1 MITTIYDCLRVPKV
15 MIRNIVAAAPSSRSR
30 DHLHPRP
37 AAASFPIG
45 RHQRQ
50 CPAST
55 LSRSAYSRYQNP
67 KPNNT
72 YRHHTKPT
80 TTMFTRSRLRAPLLR
95 NILSKTQ
102 PLQRRTLIAA
112 PKPDSGPL
120 MERRSDR
127 ALPPL
132 VSPHRWL
139 RTLPIFAAIMAACTL
154 AIFNYQKSNSS
165 VVSSA
170 LYSLRTN
177 EEARAILGD
186 EIYFAQQLPWIW
198 GTIDQVHG
206 NIDVSF
212 MVKGSKG
219 KAMMRFKSV
228 RRTRMG
234 FVSLIF
240 RFPFLFH
247 LLMVWRNGFL
257 WVHWFC

>member
-1 MITTIYDCLRVPKV
+1 
-15 MIRNIVAAAPSSRSR
+15 
-30 DHLHPRP
+30 
-37 AAASFPIG
+37 
-45 RHQRQ
+45 
-50 CPAST
+50 
-55 LSRSAYSRYQNP
+55 
-67 KPNNT
+67 
-72 YRHHTKPT
+72 
-80 TTMFTRSRLRAPLLR
+80 MFTRSRLRAPLLR
-95 NILSKTQ
+95 NILSRTQ

-139 RTLPIFAAIMAACTL
+139 RTLPVFAAIMVACTL

-177 EEARAILGD
+177 DEARALLGD

-198 GTIDQVHG
+198 GSIDQVHG

-212 MVKGSKG
+212 MVKGTKG

-234 FVSLIF
+234 FFETTEWSLTPDGGETIS
-240 RFPFLFH
+240 
-247 LLMVWRNGFL
+247 LLEGDTDPL
-257 WVHWFC
+257 QLEKA

>member
-1 MITTIYDCLRVPKV
+1 
-15 MIRNIVAAAPSSRSR
+15 
-30 DHLHPRP
+30 
-37 AAASFPIG
+37 
-45 RHQRQ
+45 
-50 CPAST
+50 
-55 LSRSAYSRYQNP
+55 
-67 KPNNT
+67 
-72 YRHHTKPT
+72 
-80 TTMFTRSRLRAPLLR
+80 MFTRSRLRAPLLR
-95 NILSKTQ
+95 NLLSKTQ

-139 RTLPIFAAIMAACTL
+139 RTLPIFGAIMVACTL

-198 GTIDQVHG
+198 GSIDQVHG

-234 FVSLIF
+234 FVSF
-240 RFPFLFH
+240 DPFLVFT
-247 LLMVWRNGFL
+247 
-257 WVHWFC
+257 

>member
-1 MITTIYDCLRVPKV
+1 VHT
-15 MIRNIVAAAPSSRSR
+15 RSR
-30 DHLHPRP
+30 T
-37 AAASFPIG
+37 
-45 RHQRQ
+45 RQ
-50 CPAST
+50 IQT
-55 LSRSAYSRYQNP
+55 
-67 KPNNT
+67 T
-72 YRHHTKPT
+72 PT
-80 TTMFTRSRLRAPLLR
+80 TNMFTRSRLRAPLLR
-95 NILSKTQ
+95 NILTKTQ

-132 VSPHRWL
+132 VSPYRWL
-139 RTLPIFAAIMAACTL
+139 RTFPIFAAVMAACTL

-198 GTIDQVHG
+198 GSIDQVHG

-212 MVKGSKG
+212 MVKGTKG

-228 RRTRMG
+228 RKTRMG
-234 FVSLIF
+234 FVSLIGF
-240 RFPFLFH
+240 FFCFSEALECLFLDTW
-247 LLMVWRNGFL
+247 LLTISCSSRRPSGV
-257 WVHWFC
+257 

>member
-1 MITTIYDCLRVPKV
+1 
-15 MIRNIVAAAPSSRSR
+15 
-30 DHLHPRP
+30 
-37 AAASFPIG
+37 
-45 RHQRQ
+45 
-50 CPAST
+50 
-55 LSRSAYSRYQNP
+55 
-67 KPNNT
+67 
-72 YRHHTKPT
+72 
-80 TTMFTRSRLRAPLLR
+80 
-95 NILSKTQ
+95 
-102 PLQRRTLIAA
+102 
-112 PKPDSGPL
+112 

-139 RTLPIFAAIMAACTL
+139 RTLPVFAAIMVACTL

-177 EEARAILGD
+177 DEARALLGD

-198 GTIDQVHG
+198 GSIDQVHW

-212 MVKGSKG
+212 MVKGTKG

-234 FVSLIF
+234 FFETTEWSLTPDGGETIS
-240 RFPFLFH
+240 
-247 LLMVWRNGFL
+247 LLEGDTDPL
-257 WVHWFC
+257 QLEKA

>member
-1 MITTIYDCLRVPKV
+1 
-15 MIRNIVAAAPSSRSR
+15 
-30 DHLHPRP
+30 
-37 AAASFPIG
+37 
-45 RHQRQ
+45 
-50 CPAST
+50 
-55 LSRSAYSRYQNP
+55 
-67 KPNNT
+67 
-72 YRHHTKPT
+72 
-80 TTMFTRSRLRAPLLR
+80 MFTRSRLRAPLLR
-95 NILSKTQ
+95 NTLRKAQ
-102 PLQRRTLIAA
+102 PLGRRTLIAA

-139 RTLPIFAAIMAACTL
+139 RTLPIFGAIMVACTL

-198 GTIDQVHG
+198 GSIDQVHG

-219 KAMMRFKSV
+219 KAMMKFRSI

-234 FVSLIF
+234 YVSSI
-240 RFPFLFH
+240 
-247 LLMVWRNGFL
+247 GFS
-257 WVHWFC
+257 FASSYPST

>member
-1 MITTIYDCLRVPKV
+1 
-15 MIRNIVAAAPSSRSR
+15 
-30 DHLHPRP
+30 
-37 AAASFPIG
+37 
-45 RHQRQ
+45 
-50 CPAST
+50 
-55 LSRSAYSRYQNP
+55 
-67 KPNNT
+67 
-72 YRHHTKPT
+72 
-80 TTMFTRSRLRAPLLR
+80 
-95 NILSKTQ
+95 
-102 PLQRRTLIAA
+102 
-112 PKPDSGPL
+112 

-139 RTLPIFAAIMAACTL
+139 RTLPIFGAIMVACTL

-234 FVSLIF
+234 FVSLIL
-240 RFPFLFH
+240 RFSFLFFSIFWWFGEMGFYGYISFANGYLQFETVEWSLTPDGGETVS
-247 LLMVWRNGFL
+247 LLEGSSDPLQLEKAWK
-257 WVHWFC
+257 

>member
-1 MITTIYDCLRVPKV
+1 
-15 MIRNIVAAAPSSRSR
+15 
-30 DHLHPRP
+30 
-37 AAASFPIG
+37 
-45 RHQRQ
+45 
-50 CPAST
+50 
-55 LSRSAYSRYQNP
+55 
-67 KPNNT
+67 
-72 YRHHTKPT
+72 
-80 TTMFTRSRLRAPLLR
+80 MFTRSRLRAPLLR
-95 NILSKTQ
+95 TLLTKTA

-139 RTLPIFAAIMAACTL
+139 RTLPIFAAVMAACTL

-198 GTIDQVHG
+198 GSIDQVHG

-212 MVKGSKG
+212 MVKGTKG
-219 KAMMRFKSV
+219 KAMMRFRSV

-234 FVSLIF
+234 FVSIF
-240 RFPFLFH
+240 CSFFSLWMGYFYGKIRSCGMD
-247 LLMVWRNGFL
+247 LLTMV
-257 WVHWFC
+257 FCSSRRLSGV